1 MMTHSIFDQISKL
14 RSHSGASIRRE
25 KWHKPSANQNE
36 QGWIAQVHRVRG
48 YVEQWIRNRVRECVR
63 CRGCQS
69 EVLPFETICP
79 TCGQANPAKVSP
91 VAVVYL
97 AIGFAILTFTLWLI
111 F

>member
-1 MMTHSIFDQISKL
+1 MTQSSIGL
-14 RSHSGASIRRE
+14 AE
-25 KWHKPSANQNE
+25 
-36 QGWIAQVHRVRG
+36 RVRG
-48 YVEQWIRNRVRECVR
+48 CLGQWIRNRLRECVR

-79 TCGQANPAKVSP
+79 RCGQANPAKVSI

-97 AIGFAILTFTLWLI
+97 AIGFALLTFTFWIL